1 MTDYFYAKDLR
12 DKNKMKEVPACPGYY
27 KWWAKEEEL
36 NQLLYKL
43 DLEKGV
49 ALPCIEK
56 NVFDGE
62 TRYCIYVGI
71 TGKKTLRVRFSQ
83 HIKRNTEG
91 STLRRSLAALFGKND
106 KDEEA
111 ANSFIDKLIVEY
123 FSLDDLQPSD
133 EANNVTH
140 KIEQQCLS
148 QNLYLLNIQENHH
161 PLAPVAK
168 LKDYRKKA
176 KEAANK

>member
-1 MTDYFYAKDLR
+1 M
-12 DKNKMKEVPACPGYY
+12 
-27 KWWAKEEEL
+27 
-36 NQLLYKL
+36 
-43 DLEKGV
+43 
-49 ALPCIEK
+49 
-56 NVFDGE
+56 
-62 TRYCIYVGI
+62 
-71 TGKKTLRVRFSQ
+71 
-83 HIKRNTEG
+83 
-91 STLRRSLAALFGKND
+91 FGKNA
-106 KDEEA
+106 KDEDA
-111 ANSFIDKLIVEY
+111 ATSFIDKLIVEY
-123 FSLDDLQPSD
+123 FSLDDLQLSD